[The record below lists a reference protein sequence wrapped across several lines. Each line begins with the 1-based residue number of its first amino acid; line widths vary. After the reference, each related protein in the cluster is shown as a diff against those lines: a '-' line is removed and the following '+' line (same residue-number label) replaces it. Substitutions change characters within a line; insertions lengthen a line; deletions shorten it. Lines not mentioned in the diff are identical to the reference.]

1 MERKERLDKVLS
13 MCGFGTRK
21 DVKKIIKEGEVSVN
35 GEVIKDAGFHVSPQ
49 TDRICVSGEPIV
61 FKRNLY
67 LMLYKP
73 AGVVSSTYDKKDET
87 VIDLLEGEYSHRNL
101 FPVGRLDK
109 DAEGLILLTDDG
121 ILAHKLLSPKNKIF
135 KEYYVEVEGYL
146 SADDVQAFSKGIQ
159 LEDFKT
165 LPAELSIVQSDGISR
180 AVVKICEGKF
190 HQIKRMFEALGK
202 RVVYL
207 KRTAIGSLRLDESL
221 SPGEWRELT
230 QEELETLKNELA

>member
-1 MERKERLDKVLS
+1 MEKKERIDKILS

-21 DVKKIIKEGEVSVN
+21 DVKKIIKEGEVMVN
-35 GEVIKDAGFHVSPQ
+35 GEVIKDAGYHVLPEV
-49 TDRICVSGEPIV
+49 DEILVFGETLV
-61 FKRNLY
+61 FKRNIY
-67 LMLYKP
+67 IMLNKP
-73 AGVVSSTYDKKDET
+73 KGVICATYDKKDKT
-87 VIDLLEGEYSHRNL
+87 VVDLLEGEYSHRNL

-121 ILAHKLLSPKNKIF
+121 MLAHKLLSPKSKVF

-146 SADDVQAFSKGIQ
+146 TQEDILAFEKGIQ

-165 LPAELSIVQSDGISR
+165 QPAELTIIESNKVSK
-180 AVVKICEGKF
+180 AKVKISEGKF

-207 KRTAIGSLRLDESL
+207 KRTAIGALKLDSTL

-230 QEELETLKNELA
+230 DEELKILKENVD